1 MKIFCVGFHMEG
13 VEAFKFLSEN
23 YNVTGLMTLN
33 EEAAS
38 KRSGVFDFR
47 EFSDNKQIPYYEV
60 KHINDDSSI
69 EILKEHKPDILLV
82 LGWSQL
88 LNEEVLEIPEI
99 GTIGAHASLLPKM
112 RGSAPINW
120 AIIKGEQKTGNTLMW
135 LNVGVDTGKIID
147 QYEFEINLYD
157 SCKTLY
163 DNVAKSNKI
172 MLERSLPLIEK
183 EGEIGSAQEENDDPI
198 LPRRR
203 PKDGLMDFNK
213 STFELYNFVRA
224 LTRPYPGAYFYY
236 NEKKVIVWKASYSK
250 MLKGSESSGVII
262 DHVYGFEEADCAVL
276 VSTKD
281 GALIISEIMVDE
293 RIVKGREIHD
303 FLKLKERIKYE

>member
-47 EFSDNKQIPYYEV
+47 EFSDNKQISYYEV

-69 EILKEHKPDILLV
+69 EILKEHKPDILVV

-88 LNEEVLEIPEI
+88 LSEEVLSIPTT

-120 AIIKGEQKTGNTLMW
+120 AIIKGEEKTGNTLMW
-135 LNVGVDTGKIID
+135 LNIGVDTGKIID
-147 QYEFEINLYD
+147 QYSFEINMYD
-157 SCKTLY
+157 SCNTLY
-163 DNVAKSNKI
+163 ENVAKSNKI
-172 MLERSLPLIEK
+172 MLKRSLPLIEK
-183 EGEIGSAQEENDDPI
+183 DGQIGTIQEEGVEDI

-203 PKDGLMDFNK
+203 PKDGLIDFNK
-213 STFELYNFVRA
+213 NTLDIYNFVRA
-224 LTRPYPGAYFYY
+224 LTRPYPGAFFQY
-236 NEKKVIVWKASYSK
+236 NDQKVIIWKASYSK
-250 MLKGSESSGVII
+250 LYNASIEEGVITDYI
-262 DHVYGFEEADCAVL
+262 YSFDDNDCAVL
-276 VSTKD
+276 ISTKD
-281 GALIISEIMVDE
+281 GAIIINEIE
-293 RIVKGREIHD
+293 TENEIIQGKDLHD
-303 FLKLKERIKYE
+303 FFKLNDKI